1 MRRLRTLLTLTAA
14 LSLAGATLA
23 STGTAMAASRPGAS
37 TTYVVVLRDNTD
49 PSAVAGEYTRRGG
62 RLQHVYSHALKGFAL
77 TLDATAAAALRRDPR
92 VVSVEVDQVVTIAA
106 QDVPTG
112 IRRVFAD
119 DNTNLKINGQDDF
132 RADVDVAILDTGV
145 DFDHPD
151 LNVVARTDCA
161 NRTSCVDNS
170 GDDAHGHGSHVAG
183 TVAAI
188 DNSVGVVGVAPG
200 SRIWSVKVL
209 GDNASGTLAGVA
221 AGVDWVAAHADEIE
235 VVNLSLGCDGCT
247 DSALTTAI
255 SNAVNKGIV
264 FTVAAGNN
272 SKDAK
277 TFFPANHPDVIT
289 VSALAD
295 FNGEPGGGAASTC
308 RTDQDDTLASFSN
321 FGPTVEI
328 AAPGTCIYSTYKD
341 GGYTTMSGT
350 SMAAPHVAGAAALL
364 ASGTNKPVNRQ
375 DVQRIRDRL
384 LETANTNWTDDS
396 GDNVKEPLLDVSS
409 TADFPS
415 GPPDPSS
422 PNAAFTFACTTA
434 NNTCT
439 FDAGNSADP
448 DGSLTSYAWDFG
460 DNTTGTGRTTSHTY
474 QQSGSY
480 SVKLTVTDN
489 SGKKDAVR
497 REVKAGDLPP
507 TASFTGSCWLATC
520 QFDGSASSDGE
531 GAIASYQWNFGDNTT
546 GTGRTTS
553 HTYPNVTVQYRV
565 TLTVRDSRNQ
575 SSTAFVR
582 QVWCYWSYNRPQ
594 CYWTN
599 L

>member
-14 LSLAGATLA
+14 LSLAGTTLA
-23 STGTAMAASRPGAS
+23 STGTAMAASQPGTPTA
-37 TTYVVVLRDNTD
+37 YVVVLRDNTD

-62 RLQHVYSHALKGFAL
+62 QLHHVYRHAMKGFAV
-77 TLDATAAAALRRDPR
+77 TLDATSVAALRRDPR
-92 VVSVEVDQVVTIAA
+92 VLSVEADQVVTIAA

-119 DNTNLKINGQDDF
+119 DNSNLKINGLEDF
-132 RADVDVAILDTGV
+132 RADVDVAIRDTGV

-151 LNVVARTDCA
+151 LTVVARTACA
-161 NRTSCVDNS
+161 NRTSCVNNS

-183 TVAAI
+183 TVGAI
-188 DNSVGVVGVAPG
+188 DNGIGVVGVAPG
-200 SRIWSVKVL
+200 ARIWSVKVL
-209 GDNASGTLAGVA
+209 GDNASGTLSGVA
-221 AGVDWVAAHADEIE
+221 AGVDWVAARADEIE

-255 SNAVNKGIV
+255 TNAVNKGIV
-264 FTVAAGNN
+264 FSVAAGNN
-272 SKDAK
+272 TKDAK

-295 FNGEPGGGAASTC
+295 FNGEPGGGAGSTC

-321 FGPTVEI
+321 FGPSIEI

-341 GGYTTMSGT
+341 GGYSTMSGT

-364 ASGTNKPVNRQ
+364 ASGSGKPVNRQ
-375 DVQRIRDRL
+375 GVQSVRDRL
-384 LETANTNWTDDS
+384 LETANTNWADDS

-409 TADFPS
+409 SADFP
-415 GPPDPSS
+415 GGAPDPGA

-439 FDAGNSADP
+439 FDGGSSSDP
-448 DGSLTSYAWDFG
+448 DGSIASYAWDFG
-460 DNTTGTGRTTSHTY
+460 DGTTGTGRTTSRTY

-507 TASFTGSCWLATC
+507 TASFTGSCWLPTC

-531 GAIASYQWNFGDNTT
+531 GAIASYHWDFGDNTT

-553 HTYPNVTVQYRV
+553 HTYPNVTRLYQVA
-565 TLTVRDSRNQ
+565 LTVRDSRNQ
-575 SSTAFVR
+575 SSAPFTR
-582 QVWCYWSYNRPQ
+582 QVRCYQAYQRPQ
-594 CYWTN
+594 CYWIN
-599 L
+599 F